1 MRAAAVFHVNV
12 KNQDPRAPGS
22 RGRGSGGPACWVP
35 PSLAGMGAAAT
46 ATSVDVAANLAR
58 VRRQI
63 DDACAAAGRDPG
75 EVRLLPVSKTHPPAL
90 LEAAYDAG
98 VRLLGENR
106 VQEAADKAEALSSG
120 GAHPDL
126 RWAMIGHLQT
136 NKARQVAAFAD
147 EFHAL
152 DSPKVARALD
162 RALQDLDRS
171 LDVFVQV
178 NSSGEPQK
186 FGLAPDEVPDVV
198 AELEGLPTLRV
209 RGLMTVAVQAG
220 VDGAGE
226 AEVAACFARMVE
238 LRDALPEHLC
248 GRELSMG
255 MSGDLA
261 LAIAHGA
268 TTVRVGQAI
277 FGARETR

>member
-1 MRAAAVFHVNV
+1 M
-12 KNQDPRAPGS
+12 
-22 RGRGSGGPACWVP
+22 
-35 PSLAGMGAAAT
+35 
-46 ATSVDVAANLAR
+46 DVAANLAR
-58 VRRQI
+58 VRRQV
-63 DDACAAAGRDPG
+63 DEACAAAGRDPG
-75 EVRLLPVSKTHPPAL
+75 EVRLLPVSKTHPPEL
-90 LEAAYDAG
+90 LQAAYDAG

-106 VQEAADKAEALSSG
+106 VQEAAEKADHFADR
-120 GAHPDL
+120 PDL

-152 DSPKVARALD
+152 DSLKIARALHKG
-162 RALQDLDRS
+162 LHDLDRS

-178 NSSGEPQK
+178 NSSGEAQK
-186 FGLAPDEVPDVV
+186 SGLAPGEVADVV
-198 AELEGLPTLRV
+198 AGLAELPTLRV
-209 RGLMTVAVQAG
+209 RGLMTVAVQQG

-226 AEVAACFARMVE
+226 REVAACFERMVE
-238 LRDALPEHLC
+238 LRESLPEHLC

-268 TTVRVGQAI
+268 TTVRVGQAV

>member
-1 MRAAAVFHVNV
+1 MI
-12 KNQDPRAPGS
+12 
-22 RGRGSGGPACWVP
+22 
-35 PSLAGMGAAAT
+35 
-46 ATSVDVAANLAR
+46 DVAANLER
-58 VRRQI
+58 VRAEL
-63 DDACAAAGRDPG
+63 DEACSAAGRDPS
-75 EVRLLPVSKTHPPAL
+75 EVRLLPVSKTHPPEL
-90 LEAAYDAG
+90 LEAAYAAG

-106 VQEAADKAEALSSG
+106 VQEAAEKAEHFTDV
-120 GAHPDL
+120 HPDL

-152 DSPKVARALD
+152 DSLKIARALHKG
-162 RALQDLDRS
+162 LHDLDRT

-178 NSSGEPQK
+178 NSSAEPQK
-186 FGLAPDEVPDVV
+186 SGLAPDEVPDLV
-198 AELEGLPTLRV
+198 AALAELPTLRV
-209 RGLMTVAVQAG
+209 RGLMTVAVQRG
-220 VDGAGE
+220 VDDAGDR
-226 AEVAACFARMVE
+226 EVAACFERMVE

-255 MSGDLA
+255 MSGDHT

-268 TTVRVGQAI
+268 TTVRIGQAV